1 MNNEKQ
7 NVEIILYKN
16 NDMSSMTCSSKSSST
31 KTSTSKTGTQ
41 RLLLLLC
48 PPATAML
55 YVVYLTDPHFT
66 RVQDKS
72 QDHCTYIMETTPLV
86 SGQKKFHLRPCFRS
100 CCFSAAGLGGASHRQ
115 HVIVTKF
122 FIKMNYANTKGL
134 LKSSFLEF
142 FQKSCPMTRGNFF
155 CPDSTSATV
164 YAAHCFIIS
173 KII

>member
-1 MNNEKQ
+1 M
-7 NVEIILYKN
+7 
-16 NDMSSMTCSSKSSST
+16 SMTCFKSST

-86 SGQKKFHLRPCFRS
+86 SGQKKFHLRPFFRS
-100 CCFSAAGLGGASHRQ
+100 CCFSAAGLGGASRQ
-115 HVIVTKF
+115 HVIVSTKYL
-122 FIKMNYANTKGL
+122 IKMNYANTKGL

-155 CPDSTSATV
+155 LSRL
-164 YAAHCFIIS
+164 Y
-173 KII
+173 

>member
-41 RLLLLLC
+41 RLLC
-48 PPATAML
+48 PATAML

-86 SGQKKFHLRPCFRS
+86 SGQKKFHLRPFFEVEVLVLLDLEEQVIDNMS
-100 CCFSAAGLGGASHRQ
+100 LLQSFS
-115 HVIVTKF
+115 
-122 FIKMNYANTKGL
+122 
-134 LKSSFLEF
+134 
-142 FQKSCPMTRGNFF
+142 
-155 CPDSTSATV
+155 
-164 YAAHCFIIS
+164 S
-173 KII
+173 KWITLTPRDYWKVLF

>member
-86 SGQKKFHLRPCFRS
+86 SGQKKFHLRPCFQS
-100 CCFSAAGLGGASHRQ
+100 WSFSAAGLGGASHRQ

-155 CPDSTSATV
+155 FVQTLLAPLCMLHTAS
-164 YAAHCFIIS
+164 
-173 KII
+173 

>member
-86 SGQKKFHLRPCFRS
+86 SGQKNFTCVP
-100 CCFSAAGLGGASHRQ
+100 
-115 HVIVTKF
+115 F
-122 FIKMNYANTKGL
+122 FEVEVLVL
-134 LKSSFLEF
+134 LDLEE
-142 FQKSCPMTRGNFF
+142 QVGNM
-155 CPDSTSATV
+155 SLLVQS
-164 YAAHCFIIS
+164 I
-173 KII
+173 

>member
-1 MNNEKQ
+1 
-7 NVEIILYKN
+7 
-16 NDMSSMTCSSKSSST
+16 MSSMTCSSKSSST

-86 SGQKKFHLRPCFRS
+86 SGQKKFHLRPFFRS
-100 CCFSAAGLGGASHRQ
+100 CCFSAAGLGGASRQ
-115 HVIVTKF
+115 HVIVSTKYL
-122 FIKMNYANTKGL
+122 IKMNYANTKGL

-155 CPDSTSATV
+155 LSRL
-164 YAAHCFIIS
+164 Y
-173 KII
+173 

>member
-1 MNNEKQ
+1 M
-7 NVEIILYKN
+7 L
-16 NDMSSMTCSSKSSST
+16 SMTCSSKSSST

-100 CCFSAAGLGGASHRQ
+100 CCFSAAGLGGASHRR
-115 HVIVTKF
+115 HVIVLIKYYFHILF
-122 FIKMNYANTKGL
+122 FIIHE
-134 LKSSFLEF
+134 KS
-142 FQKSCPMTRGNFF
+142 
-155 CPDSTSATV
+155 
-164 YAAHCFIIS
+164 IILCENSS
-173 KII
+173 KCC

>member
-1 MNNEKQ
+1 M
-7 NVEIILYKN
+7 
-16 NDMSSMTCSSKSSST
+16 SMTCFKSST

-142 FQKSCPMTRGNFF
+142 FQKSCPMTQGNFF
-155 CPDSTSATV
+155 LSRL
-164 YAAHCFIIS
+164 Y
-173 KII
+173 

>member
-86 SGQKKFHLRPCFRS
+86 SGQKKFHLRPFFRS
-100 CCFSAAGLGGASHRQ
+100 WSLVLLDLEEQVIDNMSLLQSFS
-115 HVIVTKF
+115 
-122 FIKMNYANTKGL
+122 
-134 LKSSFLEF
+134 
-142 FQKSCPMTRGNFF
+142 
-155 CPDSTSATV
+155 
-164 YAAHCFIIS
+164 S
-173 KII
+173 KWITLTPRDYWKVLF